1 MPESWIEFLFRRK
14 PLFIGSEKNFDE
26 ADYVAFGVPFD
37 ATSSHRPGSRFAPL
51 ELRLMS
57 EYLELPEEHKISL
70 CDLGDLHPTGSIE
83 IMLRRVGEAVEKIA
97 ERGKVPVILGGE
109 HTVSLASVFGLREV
123 ECLIVFD
130 AHLDMRDEFMDTKLN
145 HSTWLRRLLEKHKVN
160 KTIIVGARAYVEEE
174 REFAEKHQVEIISTM
189 EIFFD
194 FKTSARKLKA
204 LTSDASNVYLSI
216 DLDVLDP
223 AYASGVSNPEP
234 GGIFP
239 IHLYEMVKICSEA
252 GLRGLDLVEV
262 NPLFDNGLAA
272 ANAVYAAYHA
282 LLTSSTTSSEA

>member
-1 MPESWIEFLFRRK
+1 MPESWIEFLFRRG
-14 PLFIGSEKNFDE
+14 PLFIGSEKRFDE
-26 ADYVAFGVPFD
+26 ADYAAFGVPFD

-57 EYLELPEEHKISL
+57 EYLELPEEYRISL
-70 CDLGDLHPTGSIE
+70 CDLGDLHPTGSVE
-83 IMLRRVGEAVEKIA
+83 FMLRRVGEAVERIA

-109 HTVSLASVFGLREV
+109 HTISLGSVPRLREV
-123 ECLIVFD
+123 KWLIVFD
-130 AHLDMRDEFMDTKLN
+130 AHLDMRDELMDTKLN
-145 HSTWLRRLLEKHKVN
+145 HSTWLRRLLEESEVE
-160 KTIIVGARAYVEEE
+160 KTILVGARAYVDEEE
-174 REFAEKHQVEIISTM
+174 EFAEKHDVEIISST

-194 FKTSARKLKA
+194 FKASARRLKA
-204 LTSDASNVYLSI
+204 LTSSASNVYLSI

-223 AYASGVSNPEP
+223 AYAPGVSNPEP
-234 GGIFP
+234 GGISP
-239 IHLYEMVKICSEA
+239 IHLYELVKICSRA

-282 LLTSSTTSSEA
+282 LLTSSTTSSGA

>member
-1 MPESWIEFLFRRK
+1 MPESWIEFLFRRE
-14 PLFIGSEKNFDE
+14 PLFVGSEKSFDE
-26 ADYVAFGVPFD
+26 ADYAAFGVPFD

-57 EYLELPEEHKISL
+57 EYLELPEEHRISL
-70 CDLGDLHPTGSIE
+70 CDLGDLHPTGSVE
-83 IMLRRVGEAVEKIA
+83 LMLRRVEEAAEKIA
-97 ERGKVPVILGGE
+97 EHDKVPVILGGE
-109 HTVSLASVFGLREV
+109 HTISLASVSGLREV
-123 ECLIVFD
+123 GCLIVFD
-130 AHLDMRDEFMDTKLN
+130 AHLDMREEFMDTRLN
-145 HSTWLRRLLEKHKVN
+145 HSTWLRRLLEKREMEKV
-160 KTIIVGARAYVEEE
+160 IIVGARAYSDEEE
-174 REFAEKHQVEIISTM
+174 EFAEKHGVKIISST

-194 FKTSARKLKA
+194 FKASARKLKA
-204 LTSDASNVYLSI
+204 LTSDAGNIYLSI

-223 AYASGVSNPEP
+223 AYAPGVSNPEP
-234 GGIFP
+234 GGISP
-239 IHLYEMVKICSEA
+239 IHLYELIKICSKA